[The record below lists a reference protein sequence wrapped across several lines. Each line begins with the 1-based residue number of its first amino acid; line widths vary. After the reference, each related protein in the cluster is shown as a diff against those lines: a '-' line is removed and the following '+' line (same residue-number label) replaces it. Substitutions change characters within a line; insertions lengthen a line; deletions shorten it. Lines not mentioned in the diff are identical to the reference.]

1 MMNDNE
7 IKPIMEELKKRTK
20 QEAFTL
26 KICNGKVPELC
37 DSKLGGI
44 PYWDLQKKYPVDSQ
58 GNKLMLLSQINLEQ
72 YDFGELLPKKG
83 MLQFFTGVDDV
94 FGLDFDEQDKQDT
107 FRVIYHDTV
116 NYNTAKEAVM
126 SLGVPSNLDEEML
139 EYTPVTKEYAL
150 EISRTVGYM
159 GERDHRF
166 EPLFREIAKEQGVPL
181 QEEEN
186 VYDLLEEKVYEQ
198 MVEEVPNTGHRLL
211 GYPFFTQTDPR
222 QFNEK
227 YSYYD
232 TLLFQLDSDY
242 NDKDGDLVLWGDC
255 GVGNFFI
262 NREDLKKCNFSKILY
277 NWDCC

>member
-1 MMNDNE
+1 MMNNND
-7 IKPIMEELKKRTK
+7 IRPIMEELKKRTK

-26 KICNGKVPELC
+26 KISKDKVPGLC

-44 PYWDLQKKYPVDSQ
+44 PYWDIQKKYPENSQ
-58 GNKLMLLSQINLEQ
+58 GGKLMLLSQINLEQ

-107 FRVIYHDTV
+107 FRVIYHETV
-116 NYNTAKEAVM
+116 NYNTTKEAIM
-126 SLGVPSNLDEEML
+126 SIGVPSNLDEEML

-150 EISRTVGYM
+150 EILKTEAYM
-159 GERDHRF
+159 GESDHRF
-166 EPLFREIAKEQGVPL
+166 ESLFREIAKEQGIPL
-181 QEEEN
+181 KEGESLYN
-186 VYDLLEEKVYEQ
+186 LLEDKTYEQ
-198 MVEEVPNTGHRLL
+198 MVEEIPNTGHRLL

-222 QFNEK
+222 ESDEK

-232 TLLFQLDSDY
+232 TLLFQLNSDY
-242 NDKDGDLVLWGDC
+242 EDKYGDLVLWGDC

-262 NREDLKKCNFSKILY
+262 NKEDLKNCNFSKILY